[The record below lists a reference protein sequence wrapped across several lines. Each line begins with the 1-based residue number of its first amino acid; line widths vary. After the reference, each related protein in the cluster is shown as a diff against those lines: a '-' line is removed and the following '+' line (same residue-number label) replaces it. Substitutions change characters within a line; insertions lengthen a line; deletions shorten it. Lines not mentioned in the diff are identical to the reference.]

1 MSFEWNH
8 YLDLSYDLTTSENAN
23 INQEAAQRC
32 AISRAY
38 YAAFCESR
46 NYLRDIDNETNLNSS
61 SAHFIVSQKL
71 KESKDTTRKRIGVNL
86 SRLRQLR
93 NKADYQDSF
102 NNLENNTIVALKTAD
117 LIFSDLNDLN

>member
-8 YLDLSYDLTTSENAN
+8 YLDLAYDLTTSENAN

-38 YAAFCESR
+38 YAVFCKSR
-46 NYLRDIDNETNLNSS
+46 NYLRDIDNEVNLNSS
-61 SAHFIVSQKL
+61 SVHLLVSQKFE
-71 KESKDTTRKRIGVNL
+71 KSKDKTRKRIGINL

-102 NNLENNTIVALKTAD
+102 RNLENNVNIALKTAD
-117 LIFSDLNDLN
+117 LIFVDLNELN

>member
-8 YLDLSYDLTTSENAN
+8 YLDLAYDLTTSENAN

-38 YAAFCESR
+38 YAVFCKSR
-46 NYLRDIDNETNLNSS
+46 NYLRDIDNDINLNSS
-61 SAHFIVSQKL
+61 SVHFLVSQKF
-71 KESKDTTRKRIGVNL
+71 EQSKDTTRKRIGVNL
-86 SRLRQLR
+86 SRLRKLR
-93 NKADYQDSF
+93 NKADYQDNFS
-102 NNLENNTIVALKTAD
+102 NLENNTNIALKTAD